1 MFSFQYPGPQTK
13 IPFTT
18 KIAIVIWIFVILA
31 ILSFFTFSFFIIALL
46 AGIVAFAANLFQKK
60 HEPNSNKQTDFP
72 KQHYRPTHKEK
83 DNDIIELKAASGELM
98 SKLDNAAVKPPIA
111 PV

>member
-46 AGIVAFAANLFQKK
+46 AGVVAFAANLFQKNRA
-60 HEPNSNKQTDFP
+60 PISNHQRDFP
-72 KQHYRPTHKEK
+72 KQHYRPNPKDK
-83 DNDIIELKAASGELM
+83 DNDII
-98 SKLDNAAVKPPIA
+98 DI
-111 PV
+111 

>member
-60 HEPNSNKQTDFP
+60 REPISNKQTDFP

-83 DNDIIELKAASGELM
+83 DNDII
-98 SKLDNAAVKPPIA
+98 DI
-111 PV
+111 